1 MGVVKMKI
9 LVCHDG
15 SENAQSALEKSIAML
30 GGGKPQVI
38 LVTVAEEPADAS
50 SYDEAAFEA
59 VRSEKEADL
68 KQAADWVARQGL
80 DVEAVMAIGDPRR
93 MLVEAVIKKKPDLVV
108 IASRPPQGG
117 VRFGNITVSVSDYL
131 IHHITE
137 CPVLVMH

>member
-1 MGVVKMKI
+1 MKM

-15 SENAQSALEKSIAML
+15 SEAAQSALEKSVAMFRSE
-30 GGGKPQVI
+30 KPEII

-50 SYDEAAFEA
+50 SYDEAAFEEWRA
-59 VRSEKEADL
+59 EREAGLKEA
-68 KQAADWVARQGL
+68 AEWVVKHGL
-80 DVEAVMAIGDPRR
+80 DVDAIMAIGDARK

-117 VRFGNITVSVSDYL
+117 VRFGNITVSVSDYV
-131 IHHITE
+131 IHHVTD

>member
-1 MGVVKMKI
+1 MKM

-15 SENAQSALEKSIAML
+15 SEAAQSALEKSVAMFRSE
-30 GGGKPQVI
+30 KPEII

-50 SYDEAAFEA
+50 SYDEAAFEEWRA
-59 VRSEKEADL
+59 EREAGLKEA
-68 KQAADWVARQGL
+68 AEWVVKHGL
-80 DVEAVMAIGDPRR
+80 DVDAIMAIGDARK

-117 VRFGNITVSVSDYL
+117 VRFGNVTVSVSDYV
-131 IHHITE
+131 IHHVTD

>member
-1 MGVVKMKI
+1 MKM

-15 SENAQSALEKSIAML
+15 SKIAQSALEKSIAMFK
-30 GGGKPQVI
+30 GVKPEVI

-50 SYDEAAFEA
+50 SYDEAAFEEWRA
-59 VRSEKEADL
+59 EREADL
-68 KQAADWVARQGL
+68 KNAADWVVEQGL
-80 DVEAVMAIGDPRR
+80 GVDAILAIGDPRK
-93 MLVEAVIKKKPDLVV
+93 MLVEAVKKKKPDIVV

-131 IHHITE
+131 IHHITD